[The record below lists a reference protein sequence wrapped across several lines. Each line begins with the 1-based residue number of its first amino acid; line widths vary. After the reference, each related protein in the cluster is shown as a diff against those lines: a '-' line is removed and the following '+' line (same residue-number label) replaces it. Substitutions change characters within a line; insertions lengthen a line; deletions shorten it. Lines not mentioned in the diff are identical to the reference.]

1 MLTRLTLM
9 GMERELNS
17 LTPTKSIGDGIT
29 ITNEHFD
36 KDTLLATIV
45 NTGGTFA
52 VNYADPEFFHLMCG
66 YFWKKYDR
74 TFNKWFDVF
83 DIEYSPL
90 WNKDYFEETHEDTYD
105 SGHYDKEYGSETV
118 LDDDKSYRDTDTQT
132 VVTDTDTS
140 HSDTR
145 SETTTNTVSA
155 YDSSDWSNHDKSQV
169 SGSESGSGTV
179 DTTETTNDTKQGT
192 SSDDATTT
200 VEGTEAQDDTND
212 RDFDRSSHQYGNIG
226 IMSSQALIR
235 DEISTQAISIYQKI
249 ADLFC
254 QELLICVY

>member
-9 GMERELNS
+9 GMERQLNS
-17 LTPTKSIGDGIT
+17 LTPTKSIGDGCT

-52 VNYADPEFFHLMCG
+52 VNYAEPEYFHLMCG

-83 DIEYSPL
+83 DIDYSPL
-90 WNKDYFEETHEDTYD
+90 WNKDYYEVTHEDTYD

-118 LDDDKSYRDTDTQT
+118 LDDDKSFSENNGIK
-132 VVTDTDTS
+132 VVTDTDTTTGEE
-140 HSDTR
+140 H

-155 YDSSDWSNHDKSQV
+155 FDSSTYSPHDKSDV
-169 SGSESGSGTV
+169 SGSSSGSGTV
-179 DTTETTNDTKQGT
+179 DTTEQTTENKKGA

-212 RDFDRSSHQYGNIG
+212 RDFDRESHQYGNIG

-235 DEISTQAISIYQKI
+235 DEINTQAISIYQKI

-254 QELLICVY
+254 QELLVCVY